1 MTGKDLIIYIL
12 KHNLENEVI
21 LKNGV
26 LVGFIDEDQLAVKFG
41 VGVWTI
47 RAWSDLGSLDG
58 IRIGEKLYFVDDVHD
73 PRKAEKIN

>member
-41 VGVWTI
+41 VGV
-47 RAWSDLGSLDG
+47 
-58 IRIGEKLYFVDDVHD
+58 
-73 PRKAEKIN
+73 